1 MGIHALH
8 QDAEKYKK
16 TALDDTEAK
25 RLLEKFDIALVPE
38 RFVRR
43 PTEVVA
49 AARQIGFPVV
59 LKGMGANLLH
69 KTDRGLVHLNLLDAK
84 AVENA
89 VQEIAAE
96 ATKELEGFLIQP
108 HLKGRRE
115 FVAGLFQDDQ
125 FGPVIMFGVGGVFT
139 EAFSD
144 VSFRLAPL
152 TEIDAADMLE
162 EIRGKALLGDFRG
175 EKAVDRDALIQTL
188 LGLSRIGT
196 EHPEISEIDLNPLLV
211 TPQGRVQAV
220 DALVLT
226 GGQPANPLNW
236 ANGAIR

>member
-1 MGIHALH
+1 MHQNPEKNKKVALN
-8 QDAEKYKK
+8 A
-16 TALDDTEAK
+16 AEAK
-25 RLLEKFDIALVPE
+25 GLLEKFDIALVPE
-38 RFVRR
+38 RYVRR

-96 ATKELEGFLIQP
+96 AREELEGFLIQP

-152 TEIDAADMLE
+152 TEIDAAEMLA

-220 DALVLT
+220 
-226 GGQPANPLNW
+226 
-236 ANGAIR
+236 